1 MDTLSHDQRGLVRRS
16 CSVQRTC
23 CGCGV
28 QKKAQS
34 VVLIGML
41 TDAFVSDRLRFV
53 IDFVEREVIINADQD
68 FRKRKTE

>member
-1 MDTLSHDQRGLVRRS
+1 
-16 CSVQRTC
+16 
-23 CGCGV
+23 
-28 QKKAQS
+28 
-34 VVLIGML
+34 ML